1 MKSSKEKKSDKQA
14 GWKRTVDDKL
24 RVDLEKAAYA
34 AFENGHEL
42 FKDARLLFDA
52 ERYSRATA
60 LAILAEEEFCKA
72 FTLMQSAIEG
82 RWNSTIF
89 NALLNHS
96 SKQGLAEAVVNYA
109 DWVREN
115 ARRLGGFKSEYP
127 DANKCREI
135 VTAAKERSLKREKDK
150 LKQDS
155 LYVSIFKDGK
165 INSLPKE
172 FTKVDAESCLLF
184 TEKFQD
190 HVALLLG
197 DRGALERF
205 FKT

>member
-1 MKSSKEKKSDKQA
+1 MKSSKERKSDKQT
-14 GWKRTVDDKL
+14 GWKKHVDERLKL
-24 RVDLEKAAYA
+24 DLEKAAKA
-34 AFENGHEL
+34 AFENGCEL
-42 FKDARLLFDA
+42 IKDARLLFDA
-52 ERYSRATA
+52 QRYPRATA

-72 FTLMQSAIEG
+72 FTLKLSAINS
-82 RWNSTIF
+82 RWDSTIF

-96 SKQGLAEAVVNYA
+96 SKQGLAEAVVNQA
-109 DWVREN
+109 DWEREN

-127 DANKCREI
+127 DVIKAREI
-135 VTAAKERSLKREKDK
+135 VAAAKERSHKREKDK
-150 LKQDS
+150 LKQDA

-165 INSLPKE
+165 IKSLPKE
-172 FTKVDAESCLLF
+172 ISKEDAESSLLF

-205 FKT
+205 LKI